1 MGKRVLAR
9 QVVIATCLLLF
20 FLALFELTDLD
31 MLVQNQLYQ
40 FGLGHWLLDKDDT
53 VLRMLFYDGPK
64 KVLAILAKI
73 VLLVL
78 IVFRRSDFAEKY
90 GQGLTIVLIST
101 LVTVALVGGLKS
113 ITNVP
118 CPKDLTHFGGDYP
131 YVTFLHR
138 NPIAEHMD
146 RVRCFPAGHASGGF
160 ALVSLFFLFRRRRNR
175 WIGFGIGMTL
185 GWTLGLYKMLIGDH
199 FLSHTLASMCLAWL
213 VSVLVG
219 ACIVRL
225 SKRKDSEKL
234 YEVKES
240 TDRVTER

>member
-1 MGKRVLAR
+1 MDNRFLTRQAMLA
-9 QVVIATCLLLF
+9 IGLLLF
-20 FLALFELTDLD
+20 FVGLFAVTDLD
-31 MLVQNQLYQ
+31 MLVQDHLYR
-40 FGLGHWLLDKDDT
+40 FGPGQWLLDKHDPI
-53 VLRMLFYDGPK
+53 LKMFFYDGPK
-64 KVLAILAKI
+64 KVLTILAKV
-73 VLLVL
+73 VLLIL
-78 IVFRRSDFAEKY
+78 IVFRRSDFVEKY

-118 CPKDLTHFGGDYP
+118 CPKDLSHFGGDYP

-138 NPIAEHMD
+138 NPIADHMD

-175 WIGFGIGMTL
+175 WIGFGVGMAL

-213 VSVLVG
+213 VSVAVA
-219 ACIVRL
+219 ACVFRL
-225 SKRKDSEKL
+225 SK
-234 YEVKES
+234 KEESGAASAAS
-240 TDRVTER
+240 TSANLVD